1 MSKKNNLMEKIQSKL
16 PFGKKKAEPE
26 TEVANQTEITDGSG
40 IIIRK
45 DRPVD
50 YQFASPELTF
60 VPASYFD
67 MVHSDLFAK
76 AKRDAKDM
84 VENLNLGVQHAPVMD
99 KLMEL
104 QAARIAVNGLVRYR
118 LTALRQAY
126 EDMIEAQRQL
136 DELQSYIRLRQKQ
149 LDEIHT
155 TIHVLEH

>member
-1 MSKKNNLMEKIQSKL
+1 MSKKNSLLEKLQSKL

-26 TEVANQTEITDGSG
+26 AETHTEITDSSG

-45 DRPVD
+45 ERPVD

-60 VPASYFD
+60 VPISYFD
-67 MVHSDLFAK
+67 MVNSDLFAK
-76 AKRDAKDM
+76 SKRDARSM

-99 KLMEL
+99 KLVEL

-118 LTALRQAY
+118 LQALKQAY

-136 DELQSYIRLRQKQ
+136 DELKSYIQLRQKQ
-149 LDEIHT
+149 LDEINA
-155 TIHVLEH
+155 TISVLER